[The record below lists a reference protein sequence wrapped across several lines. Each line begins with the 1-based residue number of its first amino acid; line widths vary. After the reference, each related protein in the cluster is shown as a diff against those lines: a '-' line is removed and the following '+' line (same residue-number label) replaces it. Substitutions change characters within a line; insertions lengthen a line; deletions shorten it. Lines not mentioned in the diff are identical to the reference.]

1 MQSSLLLNCS
11 FPRSNSLNFAF
22 FYFKVDKIF
31 FIESG
36 LSAVLPEMFSTH
48 RLGQF
53 CNIIEKSLIAESTK
67 FIELS
72 DKVCRFL
79 MTGIFLKM
87 KLSESVKNLFFDIS
101 RDLKVFKESTESK
114 NLFVR

>member
-1 MQSSLLLNCS
+1 M
-11 FPRSNSLNFAF
+11 
-22 FYFKVDKIF
+22 
-31 FIESG
+31 
-36 LSAVLPEMFSTH
+36 LPEMFSTQ

-53 CNIIEKSLIAESTK
+53 CNIIEKSLITESTK

-79 MTGIFLKM
+79 IAGIFLKM
-87 KLSESVKNLFFDIS
+87 KLSESVKNLFFDKS
-101 RDLKVFKESTESK
+101 RDLKVFNESTESK